1 MIGVFGWDG
10 RLTTVGL
17 RTISL
22 GSAQGLEEGD
32 WHETSSVRKSWVAC
46 FVPVVIVFS
55 ADNVEKVAPRKAEF
69 LAGSSLVIV
78 KRSNDLEVGLGISI

>member
-1 MIGVFGWDG
+1 MIGVLGWDG
-10 RLTTVGL
+10 RLATVGL

-32 WHETSSVRKSWVAC
+32 RHKTSSVRKSWVAC
-46 FVPVVIVFS
+46 FVPVIIVFP
-55 ADNVEKVAPRKAEF
+55 ADNVEKVASRKAEF

-78 KRSNDLEVGLGISI
+78 KRSNDLRVGLGVSI